1 MVAVTLKGFIAWVG
15 SHTDE
20 GDKTKC
26 LVLWSGSQV
35 LRFAEIDKEGLAPT
49 ALEDDGLHWPPFIRS
64 CIAPSNP
71 SSLVWGTKQLQ
82 VICR

>member
-49 ALEDDGLHWPPFIRS
+49 ALEDDGL
-64 CIAPSNP
+64 
-71 SSLVWGTKQLQ
+71 G
-82 VICR
+82 